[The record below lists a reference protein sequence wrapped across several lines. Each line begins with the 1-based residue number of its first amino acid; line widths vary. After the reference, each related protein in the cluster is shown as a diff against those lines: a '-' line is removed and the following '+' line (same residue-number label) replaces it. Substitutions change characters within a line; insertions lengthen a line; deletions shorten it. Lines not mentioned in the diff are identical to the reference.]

1 MKTFEL
7 SGEIREVLGKK
18 TAKDA
23 RKAEMVPCVLYGGK
37 ENVHFTVTQNNV
49 RKLIY
54 TPEVFIVDLS
64 VGDFKTKAVVKE
76 LQFHP
81 VTDKLMHIDFLEVS
95 ADKPII
101 MQIPVTLKGLAA
113 GVKDGGKLGL
123 RLRKLQVKGIY
134 NELPENIVLDVT
146 KLKLGD
152 SIQVGDLSFDNFELL
167 NPKNSVIVQVKLIR
181 DVIEEDVGEDLDE
194 EDEDALAGEV
204 TEATSEEEEKSA
216 DDASEKQ

>member
-54 TPEVFIVDLS
+54 TPEVFIVDLT

-95 ADKPII
+95 ADKPVI
-101 MQIPVTLKGLAA
+101 MELPVKLEGLAA
-113 GVKDGGKLGL
+113 GVKAGGKLGL
-123 RLRKLQVKGIY
+123 RLRKLKVKGIY

-146 KLKLGD
+146 KLKLGQA
-152 SIQVGDLSFDNFELL
+152 IQVGDLSFDNFELL
-167 NPKNSVIVQVKLIR
+167 NPDNSVIVQVKLIR
-181 DVIEEDVGEDLDE
+181 DVIEV
-194 EDEDALAGEV
+194 EDEDEDIDEEGEEGEV
-204 TEATSEEEEKSA
+204 TEATPDGEDEKSA
-216 DDASEKQ
+216 DDASEK

>member
-54 TPEVFIVDLS
+54 TPEVFIVDLT
-64 VGDFKTKAVVKE
+64 VGNLKTKAVVKE

-81 VTDKLMHIDFLEVS
+81 VTDKLMHVDFLEVS
-95 ADKPII
+95 ADKPVI
-101 MQIPVTLKGLAA
+101 MELPVKLEGLAA
-113 GVKDGGKLGL
+113 GVKAGGKLGL
-123 RLRKLQVKGIY
+123 RLRKLKVKGIY

-146 KLKLGD
+146 KLKLGQ

-167 NPKNSVIVQVKLIR
+167 NPNNSVIVQVKLIR
-181 DVIEEDVGEDLDE
+181 DVIQEDD
-194 EDEDALAGEV
+194 EDEDIDEEGEEGEV
-204 TEATSEEEEKSA
+204 TETTPAGEEEKSA